1 MFIEINKKELFSK
14 IDLEKNNIF
23 DFENIR
29 VEEVKKHI
37 KELDIFEIKEDNKRL
52 NSIRKIAFLI
62 LNPHYNET
70 ELDLTSSQ
78 LYTNNPEGLWALYLG
93 STSQINIETNEK
105 SLNKIGI
112 KNYKEIEKNTTAYT
126 GFSFNWNS
134 TEDFSKDTW
143 NSQEFVLNAI
153 EEATKKYSDFE
164 EIIKFTPEYFWED
177 ESFVERLKGYKTF
190 LEKMPKHFYYYDSF
204 FNVAKKDNDFSL
216 MAFDKIYSN
225 LIYNNFAKQSYLYDD
240 HTSKINSLKYQP
252 KTEEVLK
259 EIEKEEQ
266 LHKKSKKVA
275 IKVKEELLTNIS
287 LVQQLLKN
295 EKFLSIYQFLSE
307 DMKKEPVVLETI
319 FQTTENSDKSYY
331 STDSYIPKE
340 VFENENYVKRYI
352 ATCLKHERDL
362 NNMPDFYSYWINDKS
377 KLLEYAKLTKN
388 KISSSSYRKTRLETA
403 NDPYLKIFDIL
414 PKHFRQDIEVMS
426 MFIEKNP
433 KIYPRLA
440 EAVRNNKKT
449 LIAYVSQS
457 DLFDIEYKADKVP
470 TEVLKS
476 LNKEERKKVLSVI
489 PELVRRDEETLTWL
503 NDLELLPS
511 LAKILDELELSD
523 NLKKQLYSNDQ
534 ACLDMMNINY
544 KVYTV
549 FPKSKKMNVKFAKI
563 YAEEVYHDEM
573 KKHIPKE
580 LYGSIE
586 FCMYLLKKY
595 SSYAKDLPKEIWNNR
610 LFINELSKAV
620 DNNEIKIEVFNEGP
634 SRINEMIKTFKV
646 KPGETQQFFNN
657 YISKLMLSNDLTN
670 KEVKKKSNKI

>member
-14 IDLEKNNIF
+14 IDLENNNIF
-23 DFENIR
+23 DFQNITT
-29 VEEVKKHI
+29 EEVKNHI
-37 KELDIFEIKEDNKRL
+37 KELNIFEVKGDDKRL

-62 LNPHYNET
+62 LNPIYNET
-70 ELDLTSSQ
+70 ELDLSYPQ
-78 LYTNNPEGLWALYLG
+78 LYTNNPEGLWALYLAA
-93 STSQINIETNEK
+93 TSQINIEINEK

-112 KNYKEIEKNTTAYT
+112 KNYKEIEKKTIAYT

-153 EEATKKYSDFE
+153 DEAVKKYNGFE
-164 EIIKFTPEYFWED
+164 EIIKFTPESFWED
-177 ESFVERLKGYKTF
+177 ETFIEKLKNNNAF
-190 LEKMPKHFYYYDSF
+190 LDKIPKHFYYYDSF
-204 FNVAKKDNDFSL
+204 FNIAKKDNDFCL
-216 MAFDKIYSN
+216 IAFDKIYSN
-225 LIYNNFAKQSYLYDD
+225 LIYNNFTKPSYSYDD

-275 IKVKEELLTNIS
+275 IKVKEELLTNLS

-307 DMKKEPVVLETI
+307 DMKKEPVILETI

-352 ATCLKHERDL
+352 ATCLKHDRNLD
-362 NNMPDFYSYWINDKS
+362 NMPDFYSHWINDKN
-377 KLLEYAKLTKN
+377 KLLEYATLTKN
-388 KISSSSYRKTRLETA
+388 KISSSSYRHDRLEIA

-414 PKHFRQDIEVMS
+414 PKHFRQDIEVMT

-440 EAVRNNKKT
+440 EGVRNNKKT
-449 LIAYVSQS
+449 LMAYVSQT
-457 DLFDIEYKADKVP
+457 DLFNIEYKADKVP
-470 TEVLKS
+470 TDVLKS

-489 PELVRRDEETLTWL
+489 PELVKRDEETLEWL
-503 NDLELLPS
+503 NDLEILPS
-511 LAKILDELELSD
+511 LAKILEELNLSESI
-523 NLKKQLYSNDQ
+523 KKNLYSNDQ
-534 ACLDMMNINY
+534 NCLDMMNINY
-544 KVYTV
+544 KVYTIL
-549 FPKSKKMNVKFAKI
+549 PKSKKMNVKFAKM

-573 KKHIPKE
+573 KKNIPKE

-595 SSYAKDLPKEIWNNR
+595 ASYAKDLPKEIWNNR
-610 LFINELSKAV
+610 LFIN
-620 DNNEIKIEVFNEGP
+620 
-634 SRINEMIKTFKV
+634 
-646 KPGETQQFFNN
+646 
-657 YISKLMLSNDLTN
+657 
-670 KEVKKKSNKI
+670 